1 MGTRQTSL
9 IKKSQKE
16 SLLYRE
22 ISRLLM
28 NITLEDKEL
37 QGIFANRAQ
46 LSDDKGVCTIFFYVT
61 GGKEEFDKKLPH
73 LILYKPSLRKA
84 ISKLVPGRYT
94 PELIF
99 KYDTSFEKQQKIEN
113 LFDKIDKIKDEEP
126 S

>member
-1 MGTRQTSL
+1 MGTKQTSL

-28 NITLEDKEL
+28 NITQEDKEL

-46 LSDDKGVCTIFFYVT
+46 LSDDKGVCTIFFYVM
-61 GGKEEFDKKLPH
+61 GGKEEFDKKLPQ

-99 KYDTSFEKQQKIEN
+99 RYDTSFDKQQKIEN
-113 LFDKIDKIKDEEP
+113 LFDKIKDEEP